1 MPKGSA
7 TKSTEAKPSRR
18 TAKKKP
24 HEEKVR
30 VLLVFPPD
38 ILEKPSVVLT
48 AKQWLQKGGLDLKA
62 AEVNQVAW
70 PEAWEGPSHG
80 PQRIPQLIDH
90 KDLLQRYLLEHEPQ
104 VLVFFSSVLW
114 EAFEGVD
121 ASLEWKSPLE
131 RGHSLLD
138 GRLKTWIQRRSA
150 GVVIG
155 LPVPSRVTNESWTQ
169 DLIKA
174 LQSVFK

>member
-1 MPKGSA
+1 MPKGFA

-18 TAKKKP
+18 LVKKKP

-38 ILEKPSVVLT
+38 ILEKASVVST

-80 PQRIPQLIDH
+80 PQRIPQLVTH
-90 KDLLQRYLLEHEPQ
+90 KDQLQLYLSEYEPQ

-114 EAFEGVD
+114 EAFEAIDSG
-121 ASLEWKSPLE
+121 LEWKSSLE
-131 RGHSLLD
+131 RGRSILV
-138 GRLKTWIQRRSA
+138 GRPKTFIQRRSA
-150 GVVIG
+150 GVVLG
-155 LPVPSRVTNESWTQ
+155 LPVPSRVTNDNWTQ
-169 DLIKA
+169 DLFKA
-174 LQSVFK
+174 LQGVFK